1 MSLIRILAPLSIALC
16 ISPAVIMASSEKG
29 PSTGGVNVA
38 GVRIDKTTNLE
49 GHQAVLVGAG
59 LLRYRT
65 VFKGYVAGL
74 YLEAGHGAE
83 DVFKDIPKCLVIE
96 YFHAIPAQGFIDA
109 TQLGLANNLSRD
121 QLAAIQ
127 NRANT
132 LYALYRD
139 VKPKDRYAFTY
150 IPGIGSRMALND
162 KVLGTISGLDFANAF
177 LSIWLGR
184 NPLDQKLKQTLL
196 GR

>member
-1 MSLIRILAPLSIALC
+1 MRVIRIMALLSIALC
-16 ISPAVIMASSEKG
+16 ISPTVIQASSEKR
-29 PSTGGVNVA
+29 PSLGAVNVA
-38 GVRIDKTTNLE
+38 GVFMEK
-49 GHQAVLVGAG
+49 AVDLDGYPADLIGAG

-74 YLEAGHGAE
+74 YLERGHGAE
-83 DVFKDIPKCLVIE
+83 DVFTDIPKRLVIE
-96 YFHAIPAQGFIDA
+96 YFHAIKAQGFIEA
-109 TQLGLANNLSRD
+109 TKQGLANNLSRD
-121 QLAAIQ
+121 QLADIQ
-127 NRANT
+127 DRANT
-132 LYALYRD
+132 LYALYRN
-139 VKPKDRYAFTY
+139 VKPKDRYSFTY

-162 KVLGTISGLDFANAF
+162 KVLGTIGGLDFANAF

>member
-1 MSLIRILAPLSIALC
+1 MRTIAIMIFFSIASCL
-16 ISPAVIMASSEKG
+16 SPAVMTASSEDRPLSG
-29 PSTGGVNVA
+29 AVNVA
-38 GVRIDKTTNLE
+38 GVNMDKTVTLE
-49 GHQAVLVGAG
+49 GHPAVLVGAG

-74 YLEAGHGAE
+74 YLERGHGAE
-83 DVFKDIPKCLVIE
+83 DVFTDIPKRLEIE

-109 TQLGLANNLSRD
+109 TQLGLVNNLSRE
-121 QLAAIQ
+121 QLASIQ

-150 IPGIGSRMALND
+150 IPGIGSRIALNN

-177 LSIWLGR
+177 FSIWLGR
-184 NPLDQKLKQTLL
+184 NPLDQKLKQALL

>member
-1 MSLIRILAPLSIALC
+1 MRTIAIMIFFPIASCL
-16 ISPAVIMASSEKG
+16 SPAVMTASSEDRPLSG
-29 PSTGGVNVA
+29 AVNVA
-38 GVRIDKTTNLE
+38 GVNMDKTVTLE
-49 GHQAVLVGAG
+49 GHPAVLVGAG

-74 YLEAGHGAE
+74 YLERGHGAE
-83 DVFKDIPKCLVIE
+83 DVFTDIPKRLEIE

-109 TQLGLANNLSRD
+109 TQLGLVNNLSRE
-121 QLAAIQ
+121 QLASIQ

-150 IPGIGSRMALND
+150 IPGVGSRIALNN

-177 LSIWLGR
+177 FSIWLGR
-184 NPLDQKLKQTLL
+184 NPLDQKLKQALL